1 MPGHASSQKITS
13 SPEEMTV
20 QTERTDHQDLLDRFR
35 SQRGLATLLS
45 VAALSFGGVGLA
57 ACGEDEPAEEVVTEE
72 PATEET
78 PEVVEEPAEE
88 DEDVE
93 QTTLP
98 RLLENPEDFV
108 GQTVDVAGAVID
120 EEVVGESN
128 TGAAFTIGEV
138 LDEALLILPRSGS
151 DLTPEGIVEES
162 VVTVRGTVVEV
173 TQNVVE
179 EEDFLFEEEGMDDAF
194 LDEFEG
200 EYAIVATEIQVSG
213 QLGED
218 DGTP

>member
-1 MPGHASSQKITS
+1 MPGHASGQMTMS

-20 QTERTDHQDLLDRFR
+20 QTEPTDHQDLLDRFR
-35 SQRGLATLLS
+35 SQRGFATLLS

-57 ACGEDEPAEEVVTEE
+57 ACGEDEPVEEV
-72 PATEET
+72 ATEET

-88 DEDVE
+88 DADVE

-98 RLLENPEDFV
+98 RLLSNPEDFV

-120 EEVVGESN
+120 EEVDGESN

-138 LDEALLILPRSGS
+138 LDEDLLILPQSES

-173 TQNVVE
+173 TQNVAE

-200 EYAIVATEIQVSG
+200 EYAIAATEIQVSD
-213 QLGED
+213 QLEQD
-218 DGTP
+218 DDTQ